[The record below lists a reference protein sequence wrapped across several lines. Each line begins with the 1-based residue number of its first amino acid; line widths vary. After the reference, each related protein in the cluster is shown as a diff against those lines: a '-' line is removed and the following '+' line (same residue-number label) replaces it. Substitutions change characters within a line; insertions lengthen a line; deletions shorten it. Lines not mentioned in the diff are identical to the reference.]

1 MIEQDADPMRPRPV
15 ECALVLFLSI
25 HQIRDKS
32 VNDIKESKILS
43 GNDTRLSPDD
53 EQHIFLDRVVCSDGI
68 KRRYFMV
75 LAWLY
80 LIFEEL
86 ACRHVGEQI
95 IARNREEETGQLILS
110 LYTPRVLCLL
120 SSFGV
125 ALSQYFQCCLPHY
138 LTQVYKLARA
148 TNHLMETPIERYI
161 LKTYEDMP
169 AN

>member
-80 LIFEEL
+80 LIFD
-86 ACRHVGEQI
+86 I
-95 IARNREEETGQLILS
+95 
-110 LYTPRVLCLL
+110 
-120 SSFGV
+120 
-125 ALSQYFQCCLPHY
+125 
-138 LTQVYKLARA
+138 
-148 TNHLMETPIERYI
+148 
-161 LKTYEDMP
+161 
-169 AN
+169 